1 MKKDRRRIYWDSCVF
16 IHAIQQT
23 QEFQT
28 VLEAILDE
36 ARAGSLVI
44 VTSALTLAEVRGAGS
59 ETDEATIDDMFRQ
72 DYIVVRVLDPPLASR
87 ARRLGRDHGIKPAD
101 AIHVATAI
109 DLGAEVMH
117 TMDGK
122 TKTRGPIAKSGEFA
136 EAGLRIREPNWPVQ
150 TKLELDEPPDQE

>member
-1 MKKDRRRIYWDSCVF
+1 MTRTRRRIYWDSCVF
-16 IHAIQQT
+16 IHVIQQT
-23 QEFQT
+23 PELRT
-28 VLEAILDE
+28 TLEAILDE

-59 ETDEATIDDMFRQ
+59 EADEAMVDEMFRQ

-87 ARRLGRDHGIKPAD
+87 ARRLGREHGIKPAD

-122 TKTRGPIAKSGEFA
+122 TKKRGLIAKSGQLE
-136 EAGLRIREPNWPVQ
+136 EVGLRIREPDWPVQ
-150 TKLELDEPPDQE
+150 TKLELDEQPDQE